1 MIVNF
6 SIQNYRSIKDEVT
19 LSFEAE
25 NLKDLDK
32 YYLIQA
38 TPKLKLLKLGLI
50 FGHNA
55 TGKTTI
61 LKALDFLRKLVL
73 EPAEKKTLSLKYK
86 PFLFDEKTVNQ
97 NTNLSLEF
105 IQNKTKYLYEVEFN
119 RDAIVKEKLYFFK
132 PNKALVFSR
141 QTNLEKQLSSIKF
154 GSKIS
159 INKEHKST
167 LEANTLWNNTVL
179 GGYLKTNFES
189 NELQEAINWFEHTL
203 KPLIT
208 PKTDLLAYISNKIE
222 KEEINKA
229 NIVEFLT
236 KADFKITDILI
247 KKDEQET
254 SEELIEFFQKYSKMS
269 EQKINEDNKEVS
281 YTLSYSDESQ
291 GTQRYYQFSGL
302 LDFMIRNQVV
312 FSIDELESSLHPD
325 LLEHFILSF
334 LVNTQKSQ
342 IIATTHYR
350 EFLMKKDIFR
360 NDVIWFADKKTDGS
374 TDLFSLTD
382 FDSSIIRNTSSIY
395 NAYKTGKLGAVPNLG
410 DTYIDTTDEE
420 G

>member
-269 EQKINEDNKEVS
+269 DQKINEDNKEVS